1 MMKLPRRKFLHL
13 AAGAAAL
20 PAMPRI
26 ASALDYPSRPVRI
39 IVGYSAGGIVDVLAR
54 LIGQSLSERLG
65 QQFFVE
71 NRLGAASTIATEAVV
86 RASPNGYTLL
96 LVNTAN
102 AINATLYDNLSFNF
116 IRDITPVASIMRVP
130 NVMEVTPSLPVNT
143 VPEFIAYAKA
153 NPGKVTFVSGGV
165 GTSVHMCG
173 ELFKAMTGIDM
184 VHVPYR
190 GMSNALTDLL
200 SGRVQ
205 VAFDNLPNS
214 IEYIKAGRLRALAV
228 TTNARWSGLPN
239 VPTVGEFAKGY
250 EASAWFGVGA
260 PRNTRTEIIDFLN
273 SQINAVLNE
282 PKTTAR
288 LTELGGTILIGPP
301 SDFRKLILDETE
313 KWAKVIKAVGIKPE

>member
-1 MMKLPRRKFLHL
+1 LHL

-20 PAMPRI
+20 PAVPRI
-26 ASALDYPSRPVRI
+26 ASALDYPTRPVRI
-39 IVGYSAGGIVDVLAR
+39 VAGYSAGGIVDVLAR
-54 LIGQSLSERLG
+54 MIGQSLSERLG

-71 NRLGAASTIATEAVV
+71 NRLGAASTVATEAVV
-86 RASPNGYTLL
+86 RASPDGYTLL
-96 LVNTAN
+96 LVNPAN